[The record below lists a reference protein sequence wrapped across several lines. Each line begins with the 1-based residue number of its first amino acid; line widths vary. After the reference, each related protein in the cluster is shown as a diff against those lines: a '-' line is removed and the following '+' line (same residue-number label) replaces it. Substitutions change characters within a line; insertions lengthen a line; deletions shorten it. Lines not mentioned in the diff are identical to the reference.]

1 LHVLI
6 EPGAYYKTMGNTVKN
21 AKGSYPI
28 KEWPKAD
35 RPREKLLEQG
45 PDALSDAELL
55 AIVLRT
61 GDGRSGRTALDHAR
75 QLIKRFE
82 TFRNLA
88 SVAATELLDFK
99 GIGPAKAATVQ
110 AVMEICRRYA
120 TERFSQGKAFSRSA
134 DVFAHFHQRL
144 KDRKKECFFILLL
157 DSKNRAIREERISE
171 GTLTSSLVH
180 PREAFAPAI
189 RESAASLILVHNH
202 PSGDPC
208 PSREDEDIT
217 RRLVEGGRV
226 LGINVL
232 DHIIIGQGSYYSF
245 ADRGSI

>member
-1 LHVLI
+1 
-6 EPGAYYKTMGNTVKN
+6 MKN

-28 KEWPKAD
+28 KEWPKGD

-45 PDALSDAELL
+45 PEALTDAELL

-61 GDGRSGRTALDHAR
+61 GDGKSGRTALDHAR

-88 SVAATELLDFK
+88 SVAPAELLDLK
-99 GIGPAKAATVQ
+99 GIGPAKTATVK
-110 AVMEICRRYA
+110 AVMEIARRYA
-120 TERFSQGKAFSRSA
+120 TEKFPQGKAFSRSA

-144 KDRKKECFFILLL
+144 KDKKKECFFILLL
-157 DSKNRAIREERISE
+157 DSKNKAIREERVSE

-202 PSGDPC
+202 PSGDPT
-208 PSREDEDIT
+208 PSREDEEIT
-217 RRLVEGGRV
+217 GRLVECGRV
-226 LGINVL
+226 LGIGVL

-245 ADRGSI
+245 ADRGRLAPGAPPTPS

>member
-1 LHVLI
+1 
-6 EPGAYYKTMGNTVKN
+6 MGDAMQGKKV
-21 AKGSYPI
+21 SYPI
-28 KEWPKAD
+28 KEWPKED
-35 RPREKLLEQG
+35 RPREKLLGQG

-61 GDGRSGRTALDHAR
+61 GEGRSGTTALDQAR

-88 SVAATELLDFK
+88 SAASAELLDLK

-120 TERFSQGKAFSRSA
+120 TERLQQGKAFTRSA
-134 DVFAHFHQRL
+134 DVFSHFHQRL
-144 KDRKKECFFILLL
+144 KDRKKESFFILLL
-157 DSKNRAIREERISE
+157 DSKNKAIREERVSE

-189 RESAASLILVHNH
+189 RESAAALILVHNH
-202 PSGDPC
+202 PSGDPA
-208 PSREDEDIT
+208 PSREDEQIT
-217 RRLVEGGRV
+217 HRLVEGGRV
-226 LGINVL
+226 LGIGVL

-245 ADRGSI
+245 ADKGKL